1 MHLLRQVKQLG
12 AITSFH
18 SSLIF
23 NQIDTQIGYVYTL
36 TAIAIDIIWQLLR
49 RIRTQNVGV
58 VSRNNCTEPTSTGI
72 ILI

>member
-1 MHLLRQVKQLG
+1 MHLLRQVKQLV

-36 TAIAIDIIWQLLR
+36 TAIAIDII
-49 RIRTQNVGV
+49 
-58 VSRNNCTEPTSTGI
+58 
-72 ILI
+72 